1 MSGIDT
7 EVVRHALQTARDR
20 GFAEVEIGVGDDHFR
35 ATLEPNGKKQAAAA
49 QSLTASVELN
59 GHAEPELL
67 KLRAS
72 QVGYYQPSANP
83 LQVGQRVEKG
93 SPIAAISA
101 LGLLNDIEASVS
113 GEVVEVFVKEGD
125 PVQFGQVLATVKP

>member
-20 GFAEVEIGVGDDHFR
+20 GFAEVEIGVGDDLFR
-35 ATLEPNGKKQAAAA
+35 ATLEPNGKKPAPQT
-49 QSLTASVELN
+49 QESPRSVDSN

-67 KLRAS
+67 KLKAS
-72 QVGYYQPSANP
+72 QVGYYQPASNP
-83 LQVGQRVEKG
+83 LQVGQKVEKG
-93 SPIAAISA
+93 SPIATISA